1 MIQEGSSQDGPSFL
15 FGSDVLCVTSA
26 ETGVCMAARRKRPSK
41 LDPFLAQIGKS
52 PDREIAVLAGVS
64 ADAVR
69 MYRQRHKIVSFRAY
83 SKQLAALA
91 PPSNRPSGSLP
102 PRPVQLGGA
111 QRAFLLRV
119 KTAKKE
125 TEWVILA
132 STIAAAAA
140 QAEAANRGEVLS
152 LRYLGDLL
160 S

>member
-1 MIQEGSSQDGPSFL
+1 
-15 FGSDVLCVTSA
+15 
-26 ETGVCMAARRKRPSK
+26 MAARRKRRSK

-52 PDREIAVLAGVS
+52 PDRELAVLAGVS

-69 MYRQRHKIVSFRAY
+69 MYRQRHKIASFRAY
-83 SKQLAALA
+83 SKQLAALPA
-91 PPSNRPSGSLP
+91 RPTPASDSLP
-102 PRPVQLGGA
+102 PRPAQRGGA

-132 STIAAAAA
+132 STIADAAT

>member
-1 MIQEGSSQDGPSFL
+1 MD
-15 FGSDVLCVTSA
+15 
-26 ETGVCMAARRKRPSK
+26 ARRKRRSK

-52 PDREIAVLAGVS
+52 PDREIALLAGVS

-69 MYRQRHKIVSFRAY
+69 MYRQRHKIPSFRAY
-83 SKQLAALA
+83 SKKLAALSPR
-91 PPSNRPSGSLP
+91 PPSQPERPPQRAAGAN
-102 PRPVQLGGA
+102 GA

-132 STIAAAAA
+132 STIADAAT
-140 QAEAANRGEVLS
+140 QAESANRGEVLA

>member
-1 MIQEGSSQDGPSFL
+1 
-15 FGSDVLCVTSA
+15 
-26 ETGVCMAARRKRPSK
+26 MAPRRKRRSK

-52 PDREIAVLAGVS
+52 PDREIALLAGVS

-69 MYRQRHKIVSFRAY
+69 MYRQRHKIPSFRAY
-83 SKQLAALA
+83 SKQMAAL
-91 PPSNRPSGSLP
+91 S
-102 PRPVQLGGA
+102 PRPTHPPKSPLQRVASANGE

-132 STIAAAAA
+132 STIADAAT